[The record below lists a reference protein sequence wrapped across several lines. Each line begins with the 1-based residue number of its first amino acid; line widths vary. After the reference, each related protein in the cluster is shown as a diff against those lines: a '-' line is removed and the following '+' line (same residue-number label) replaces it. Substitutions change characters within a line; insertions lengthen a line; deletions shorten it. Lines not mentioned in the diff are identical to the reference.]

1 MKRLASH
8 ALCLAVLFAA
18 ALPTPAEDKPL
29 APLDPI
35 KQKDRSTLILPSE
48 NYRLIPN
55 PDGGLLLLCG
65 DRLAW
70 LKDDGVTMVREK
82 KLPRHYT
89 DLAPRDGYF
98 VAVSQHDQVVE
109 ILDARNLD
117 ARQSIKLTTKRL
129 HRVIPHPK
137 LPVSYIT
144 TNDDDVPFV
153 MFDERTGD
161 MRQDDSWLA
170 REMVIDPTGSFMIS
184 AYVKWVQVGEN
195 LHVNGPNVITTP
207 KYESVEV
214 LIRYH
219 LDDEGMPHYAEMRDG
234 VGGGMRGL
242 AASHDARTVTFL
254 SFAGMSGRSLG
265 GFDALDFKKLPT
277 SYGVKEGGDPKSLD
291 YHPVLP
297 IVGSPGKGGAVF
309 FHRETGQPEGNR
321 LAREDR
327 LPAETTFDKLH
338 FSPDGKNVL
347 LLHKVG
353 EPKQGEK
360 VDEKDKGPVTR
371 VLTATPMA
379 LSRAELQQVA
389 RGPAKPEAVKL
400 PGGAQG
406 GVQTSLYAKMQG
418 STEDW
423 IKANNKFGPDS
434 QLAAD
439 VIKASG
445 KFIGEG
451 KGFWMMLGSGLTQS
465 GKTTV
470 IAVHQGAFMTQELTD
485 EQVQASGIRPMQLVQ
500 SVGVAFENRP
510 SRRFLQLDSPTL
522 EPTDDGSIRGKVT
535 VTKLGQAEHA
545 DFAMTFTYVGDKA
558 TTTGIHHMGDWLT
571 KEQSEQKFK
580 FGNPVESDKPKL
592 LIGFLQVTA
601 MKFGRGNS
609 QNFPL
614 SDPVLL
620 IAVHQ
625 PKQGGE

>member
-1 MKRLASH
+1 MKHLASH
-8 ALCLAVLFAA
+8 AICLAVLLAH
-18 ALPTPAEDKPL
+18 ALPTLAEEKPL

-35 KQKDRSTLILPSE
+35 RQKDRSTLVLPAE
-48 NYRLIPN
+48 EYRLIPN

-70 LKDDGVTMVREK
+70 LEDDGVTMLREK

-109 ILDARNLD
+109 VLDTRNFD
-117 ARQSIKLTTKRL
+117 ALQSIKLTTERL

-153 MFDERTGD
+153 RFDERTGD

-184 AYVKWVQVGEN
+184 AYVKWIQIGEN

-219 LDDEGMPHYAEMRDG
+219 LDETGMQHYAEMRDG

-265 GFDALDFKKLPT
+265 RFDALDFKKLPT
-277 SYGVKEGGDPKSLD
+277 SYAVKDGGDPKSLD

-309 FHRETGQPEGNR
+309 FHRETGQPEISR
-321 LAREDR
+321 LARENR
-327 LPAETTFDKLH
+327 LPAETAFDKLH
-338 FSPDGKNVL
+338 FSPDGMNVL

-360 VDEKDKGPVTR
+360 VDEKNKKPITR
-371 VLTATPMA
+371 VLTATPLV
-379 LSRAELQQVA
+379 LSQTELKQVA
-389 RGPAKPEAVKL
+389 QGPPKPGAIEL
-400 PGGAQG
+400 PGGVGG

-434 QLAAD
+434 PLASD

-445 KFIGEG
+445 KFLGEG
-451 KGFWMMLGSGLTQS
+451 KGFWMMLGSGLTKS

-470 IAVHQGAFMTQELTD
+470 FAVHQGAFMTQELTD
-485 EQVQASGIRPMQLVQ
+485 DQVKASGIGPMQLVQ
-500 SVGVAFENRP
+500 SAGVAFENRQT
-510 SRRFLQLDSPTL
+510 RRFLQLDTPTL
-522 EPTDDGSIRGKVT
+522 EATEDGSIRGNVT

-545 DFAMTFTYVGDKA
+545 DFVMTFTHIGNQT

-580 FGNPVESDKPKL
+580 FGSPVDDDKPKL
-592 LIGFLQVTA
+592 LIGFLQIA
-601 MKFGRGNS
+601 ALKFGRGNS
-609 QNFPL
+609 QQFPL

-620 IAVHQ
+620 ITVHE
-625 PKQGGE
+625 PKADE